1 MGKRGT
7 MGKGYKEL
15 LDVAR
20 SEIRNLSAKDA
31 IELLKDGEV
40 IFVDIR
46 DIRELH
52 REGLIPGS
60 YHAPRGMLEF
70 WIDPESPY
78 HKDIFTSG
86 KRLVFYCASGWR
98 SALAT
103 KTVQD
108 MGLKNVCH
116 IDGGFSAWRNE
127 GGQVEKKEKP

>member
-15 LDVAR
+15 LDEAR

-31 IELLKDGEV
+31 IDLLKDGEV

-78 HKDIFTSG
+78 HKDVFTSG

-103 KTVQD
+103 KTAQD

-116 IDGGFSAWRNE
+116 IDGGLSAWRNE
-127 GGQVEKKEKP
+127 GGEVEEKEKP